1 MKKDKKHWFANF
13 VNTTLGKKK
22 VEPEV
27 QVQSTSEEERRAV
40 LEREKEEATKAGKA
54 WVAVLD
60 TQINPENI
68 KNGFFEL
75 DWNNQFIE
83 ELLDAGYSGETP
95 EAIVDA
101 WFKSIV
107 IQMLEEDGQSTDRD
121 MGHIKIVSHGDGKSE
136 VS

>member
-1 MKKDKKHWFANF
+1 MNWFNKL
-13 VNTTLGKKK
+13 LGKK
-22 VEPEV
+22 EEV
-27 QVQSTSEEERRAV
+27 VQEETPAKTTEDERRAI
-40 LEREKEEATKAGKA
+40 LEKEKQEATAAGEP

-60 TQINPENI
+60 TQINPDNI

-83 ELLDAGYSGETP
+83 ELLDAGYTGETN

-101 WFKSIV
+101 WFRTIAMQ
-107 IQMLEEDGQSTDRD
+107 ILGEEGLDTARE
-121 MGHIKIVSHGDGKSE
+121 MGYINVVPISKGKSE

>member
-1 MKKDKKHWFANF
+1 MNWFNKL
-13 VNTTLGKKK
+13 LGKK
-22 VEPEV
+22 EEV
-27 QVQSTSEEERRAV
+27 VKEETSAPTTEEQRRAI
-40 LEREKEEATKAGKA
+40 LEKEKEEATAAGEP

-60 TQINPENI
+60 TQINPDNI

-83 ELLDAGYSGETP
+83 ELLDAGYTGETN

-101 WFKSIV
+101 WFRTIAMQ
-107 IQMLEEDGQSTDRD
+107 ILGEEGLDTARE
-121 MGHIKIVSHGDGKSE
+121 MGYINVVPISKGKSE